1 MNAESMN
8 NYCPTENKISTSA
21 LSSYKYRQGLK
32 CPNSSDHIKMPFN
45 LLKTSIHSCIP
56 LQFHRKLKINN
67 NFNNHVNFLNH

>member
-32 CPNSSDHIKMPFN
+32 CPNSSDHI
-45 LLKTSIHSCIP
+45 
-56 LQFHRKLKINN
+56 
-67 NFNNHVNFLNH
+67 